1 MFHEADEDNTP
12 DVFYIHSDVDTFL
25 RDEDVLIPLFLTV
38 VYNIDGIVVQLK
50 DLTAVKAYRR
60 WWATGVLTETANFQ
74 SNLDHYPMTVD
85 REILDIFHRTQ
96 SYSKIT
102 FLQLYANTPH
112 VHMAINK
119 YPVSRVIAIC
129 GVHIKTHSRMI
140 LQKTKSHMQHMD
152 DLAKKICL
160 LHKYQDLGGFYA
172 TRPHPTPF

>member
-1 MFHEADEDNTP
+1 MVENIDLTVEYTDEELDFLYGDVFHEADEENTKNIP

-38 VYNIDGIVVQLK
+38 VYNIDGIAVQLK
-50 DLTAVKAYRR
+50 DLTAVKACRR

-85 REILDIFHRTQ
+85 KEILNIFHRTQ

-119 YPVSRVIAIC
+119 YPVSRVIGTDKNKIVLQIC
-129 GVHIKTHSRMI
+129 FC
-140 LQKTKSHMQHMD
+140 
-152 DLAKKICL
+152 KK
-160 LHKYQDLGGFYA
+160 G
-172 TRPHPTPF
+172 